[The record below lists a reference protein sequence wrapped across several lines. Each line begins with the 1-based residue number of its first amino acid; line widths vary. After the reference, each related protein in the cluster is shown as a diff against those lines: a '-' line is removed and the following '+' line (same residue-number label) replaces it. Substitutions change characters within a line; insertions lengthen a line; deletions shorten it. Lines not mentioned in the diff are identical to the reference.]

1 MLSIIPIAL
10 KGDII
15 PGQNLSEI
23 ITRCVKLAGLEIE
36 EFDILVIAQKII
48 SKTEKRMVN
57 LESIIPSNKALEIA
71 KIHEKDPRIIQLI
84 LNESKKII
92 RLSRKHIIS
101 QTKHGFVCANAGID
115 QSNVSKDPKYVLLL
129 PENPDSSATNIRKE
143 IFERTKKNV
152 SVIISDTFGRPFRN
166 GQTNVAIGISGM
178 NPLRSYIGKYD
189 QYGRELRVTEI
200 AIADE
205 IASAAELVMGKA
217 LQVPVALVRGYKYEF
232 VVQSDNETKSNI
244 GILVRNEKDDLF
256 IK

>member
-23 ITRCVKLAGLEIE
+23 IISSIKLADLEIE

-48 SKTEKRMVN
+48 SKSEERMIDLGSIKPSTE
-57 LESIIPSNKALEIA
+57 ALELA
-71 KIHEKDPRIIQLI
+71 RIHQKDPRLIQLI

-92 RLSRKHIIS
+92 RQSEKHIIS

-115 QSNVSKDPKYVLLL
+115 QSNVSQDPKYVLLL
-129 PENPDSSATNIRKE
+129 PKNPDSSARNIRKE
-143 IFERTKKNV
+143 IFEKTKKNV

-178 NPLRSYIGKYD
+178 NPLRSYIGKFD

-217 LQVPVALVRGYKYEF
+217 LQVPVAIVRGYKYEF
-232 VVQSDNETKSNI
+232 VQSDNDTKSNI